1 MNDNPSAFSPAR
13 IAPGETIRALRK
25 RLGLTLGEV
34 SARTGLGVSTLS
46 KLEKGHASLTYEKL
60 QLISGGLGVDMAQVL
75 EPSGGGGGGSVA
87 GARGVPPLTPA
98 PLVRGTGR
106 RVVQRH
112 GEGMA
117 VSNRTYRQTYLATEL
132 LNKRL
137 TPMITEVRARSLDDF
152 FSEFGGL
159 THHPGEEFIYALE
172 GCIEFHT
179 ELYAPVL
186 LNPGD
191 SVYFDSAMGH
201 AYVAASDG
209 PCRMLSVCESVND
222 VHPSMSAPVAMP
234 PIVRRAEAG
243 TPSAPSAPSS
253 APSAKRK
260 K

>member
-13 IAPGETIRALRK
+13 VAPGETIRALRK

-34 SARTGLGVSTLS
+34 SERTGLGVSTLS

-75 EPSGGGGGGSVA
+75 EPSGSSGGGVA
-87 GARGVPPLTPA
+87 GPRGGAALAPA

-234 PIVRRAEAG
+234 PIVRRAEA
-243 TPSAPSAPSS
+243 SAALASPPATTR
-253 APSAKRK
+253 RK
-260 K
+260 KAS